1 MDIRITIGELMDRDA
16 WPQACAMTGT
26 GEWAVNE
33 GQADRG
39 DLVTLTL
46 EQAAGLGL
54 LGHRHPSAG
63 TEPGP
68 DADGP
73 EDEEGHDLRRRT
85 VGWIPVDDETDVV
98 VQHVFHAEGE
108 FRCTDCGS
116 GHDPGMAAVIIIE
129 DGEHTAHLLLSA
141 GDAEALANRLT
152 RVANLIWESQ
162 EVPADIERE
171 AARYAPAA
179 PGTGELS

>member
-54 LGHRHPSAG
+54 LGHRHQEDDPA
-63 TEPGP
+63 
-68 DADGP
+68 

-85 VGWIPVDDETDVV
+85 IGWIPVDDETDVV
-98 VQHVFHAEGE
+98 VQHVFHAEGA
-108 FRCTDCGS
+108 FRCEDCGS
-116 GHDPGMAAVIIIE
+116 RHDPGMAAVIITE

-141 GDAEALANRLT
+141 GDAEALANRLN

-162 EVPADIERE
+162 EAPADIERE